1 VAGAAKRRFD
11 RPLADCHFRSK
22 RAPNR
27 GAGGA
32 AVPLLSSFHLDG
44 RTALVTGAGRGLG
57 VGMARGLA
65 EAGAEVV
72 LAARTEAEIAAV
84 AADIQASG
92 GKARALVLDVLDEAA
107 VRQAFRD
114 LPALDILVNNAG
126 TNVPQP
132 FAEVETEALDRLLQ
146 LNVRA
151 AFIVA
156 QAAVQRMLQDPDRK
170 DRGGAVVN
178 ITSQLGR
185 VAMKGRS
192 VYSMTKH
199 ALEGL
204 TKAMAIELA
213 EANIRVNAVGPTWV
227 DTPMTRPALADPA
240 LRKDV
245 IDSIPMGHLAQ
256 IEDIVGAVVFLA
268 SPAAGMITGA
278 SLVVDGGWT
287 AR

>member
-1 VAGAAKRRFD
+1 MHALPSHR
-11 RPLADCHFRSK
+11 
-22 RAPNR
+22 
-27 GAGGA
+27 
-32 AVPLLSSFHLDG
+32 LDG
-44 RTALVTGAGRGLG
+44 KSALVTGAGRGLG
-57 VGMARGLA
+57 VGMAHGLAQAGANVVLVARTRNEIEAVAAEIRQDGGLA
-65 EAGAEVV
+65 E
-72 LAARTEAEIAAV
+72 TI
-84 AADIQASG
+84 
-92 GKARALVLDVLDEAA
+92 VLDVLDDSK
-107 VRQAFRD
+107 VQKAFAE
-114 LPALDILVNNAG
+114 LTSLDILVNNAG

-132 FAEVETEALDRLLQ
+132 FVEVERSALDKLLQ

-156 QAAVQRMLQDPDRK
+156 QAAARRMLEDDDRRE
-170 DRGGAVVN
+170 RGGAIVN

-192 VYSMTKH
+192 VYTMTKH

-213 EANIRVNAVGPTWV
+213 EANVRVNAVGPTWV
-227 DTPMTRPALADPA
+227 DTPMTRPALANPE

-256 IEDIVGAVVFLA
+256 IEDVVGAVVFLA
-268 SPAAGMITGA
+268 SPAAGMITGT